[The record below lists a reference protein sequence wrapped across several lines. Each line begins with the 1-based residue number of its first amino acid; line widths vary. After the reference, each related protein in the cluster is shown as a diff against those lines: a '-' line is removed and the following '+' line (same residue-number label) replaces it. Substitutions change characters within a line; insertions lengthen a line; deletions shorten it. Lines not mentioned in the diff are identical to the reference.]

1 MIKLTFKY
9 QNLNIYYEEYKG
21 GKKEIIFLHGWG
33 NSSKTFINQVNFLKN
48 QYHLYLIDLPGFGKS
63 NEQLKIY
70 SLDDYVNL
78 IKDFIKEKEINNPI
92 LIGHSFGGRVI
103 IKYLKTNYVDKIILI
118 ASAGIKQKKTIK
130 QKLKIIN
137 YKIKKKWYQLTKN
150 YVEYNYLIKIN
161 GSTDYQNAST
171 ILKSTMVKIIN
182 EDLTK
187 QLKTITSKTLL
198 IWGQNDTET
207 KINDAYLFKKLIKNS
222 TLTIF
227 KNAGHFVHIDEYQNV
242 NELIKKFIEE

>member
-1 MIKLTFKY
+1 MTFKY
-9 QNLNIYYEEYKG
+9 QNLNIYYEEYNG

-150 YVEYNYLIKIN
+150 YVEYNYLIKTN

>member
-1 MIKLTFKY
+1 MTFKY

>member
-1 MIKLTFKY
+1 MTFKY
-9 QNLNIYYEEYKG
+9 QDLNIYYEEYKG

-33 NSSKTFINQVNFLKN
+33 NSSNTFINQVNFLKN
-48 QYHLYLIDLPGFGKS
+48 QYHIYLIDLPGFGKS

-150 YVEYNYLIKIN
+150 YVEYNYLIKTN
-161 GSTDYQNAST
+161 GSSDYQNAST

-187 QLKTITSKTLL
+187 QLKTIASKTLL

-207 KINDAYLFKKLIKNS
+207 KISDAYLFKKLIKNS

-242 NELIKKFIEE
+242 NVLIKKFIEE

>member
-1 MIKLTFKY
+1 MTFKY

-150 YVEYNYLIKIN
+150 YVEYNYLIKTN

>member
-1 MIKLTFKY
+1 MTFKY

-33 NSSKTFINQVNFLKN
+33 NSSNTFINQVNFLKN

-78 IKDFIKEKEINNPI
+78 IKDFIKEKEIDNPI

-150 YVEYNYLIKIN
+150 YVEYNYLIKTN
-161 GSTDYQNAST
+161 GSSDYQNAST

-207 KINDAYLFKKLIKNS
+207 KINDAHLFKKLIKNS

-242 NELIKKFIEE
+242 NELIKKFVEE

>member
-150 YVEYNYLIKIN
+150 YVEYNYLIKTN